1 VPGVTAASLATDL
14 PLDGNASAGFYAAE
28 GMPAVTAQNAPRAY
42 VHRISPEFF
51 ATLRIPLLHGR
62 SFTQAESVPGSPAA
76 IVSERVTKRFW
87 PGQDPIGKRIKFGPV
102 QGNDPWMS
110 IVGVVGD
117 VKYRGL
123 PDNPTPD
130 PDVYLPFTD
139 RSLQVGIVVRSSVPP
154 ASIAAPVRAAIRG
167 LDPSIPIYSV
177 ASLDSLV
184 AGQTS
189 QSRFTMWLMGVF
201 AVVALSLAVIG
212 IYGVMS
218 YLVTQRTRE
227 IGIRLALGAEGRDI
241 LRLVVGNGV
250 RLIAAGIVIGVAAAF
265 ALQRLVESLLY
276 GVTAA
281 DGASAGAVA
290 LLAVVALLAC
300 YVPALR
306 ATRVDP
312 LKALRCE

>member
-1 VPGVTAASLATDL
+1 MPAAS
-14 PLDGNASAGFYAAE
+14 
-28 GMPAVTAQNAPRAY
+28 V
-42 VHRISPEFF
+42 
-51 ATLRIPLLHGR
+51 
-62 SFTQAESVPGSPAA
+62 
-76 IVSERVTKRFW
+76 
-87 PGQDPIGKRIKFGPV
+87 
-102 QGNDPWMS
+102 
-110 IVGVVGD
+110 
-117 VKYRGL
+117 
-123 PDNPTPD
+123 
-130 PDVYLPFTD
+130 
-139 RSLQVGIVVRSSVPP
+139 
-154 ASIAAPVRAAIRG
+154 AAPVRAAIRG

-177 ASLDSLV
+177 ATLESLV

-241 LRLVVGNGV
+241 MRLIVGNGV

-265 ALQRLVESLLY
+265 ALQRLVSSLLY

-281 DGASAGAVA
+281 DAASAGAVA

-300 YVPALR
+300 YVPAVR

-312 LKALRCE
+312 LRALHYE